1 MLYTEEAYIP
11 EIGVISSMM
20 NDYRKRMSSSELKAY
35 TQAGIM
41 VYDSLESQ
49 IDTSQPTITVHS
61 ESLPGFL
68 SIQRSVD
75 RYIINEKQE
84 VELSAAEVRDRVKRS
99 YSLKSPVETGERGD
113 A

>member
-1 MLYTEEAYIP
+1 
-11 EIGVISSMM
+11 MM

-35 TQAGIM
+35 TQASIL

-61 ESLPGFL
+61 ENLPGFL

-75 RYIINEKQE
+75 RYIINKKQE

-99 YSLKSPVETGERGD
+99 YSLKSTVETGEMVMMSSMRRRCGTGWIC
-113 A
+113 

>member
-1 MLYTEEAYIP
+1 
-11 EIGVISSMM
+11 MM